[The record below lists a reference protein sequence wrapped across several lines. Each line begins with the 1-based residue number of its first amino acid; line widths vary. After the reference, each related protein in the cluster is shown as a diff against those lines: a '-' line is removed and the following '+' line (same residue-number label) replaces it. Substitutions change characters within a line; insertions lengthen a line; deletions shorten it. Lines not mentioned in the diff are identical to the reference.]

1 MAIPKQIFQTFK
13 NDKLPWLTRF
23 HINRML
29 KKNPEYEYHFYD
41 DQKIIA
47 FLKDEFPPEY
57 LKAYNRLTIGA
68 AKADF
73 FRYAILY
80 KKGGVYLD
88 IDSGLNRPL
97 REFILEDDTALVT
110 DEDPPTYYVQW
121 GLVYEA
127 GHPFLQRTL
136 EKILDNIKNNPF
148 PHNVHK
154 TTGPTVYTDAIKEC
168 LQENPNIPHRFMGPH
183 YDDNML
189 FKYKLGK
196 FFLYKDKSEH
206 WKKKQLSQNIIK
218 PEDEDSI

>member
-13 NDKLPWLTRF
+13 TKKLPWLTKL
-23 HINRML
+23 HIRHFR
-29 KKNPEYEYHFYD
+29 KKNPEYAYFLYD
-41 DQKIIA
+41 DEDIVNFFKS
-47 FLKDEFPPEY
+47 EFPPEY
-57 LKAYNRLTIGA
+57 LKAYQRLTIGA

-97 REFILEDDTALVT
+97 HKIIRDNDVALVT

-121 GLVYEA
+121 GLAYEA

-136 EKILDNIKNNPF
+136 EKVLDNIQKNPF

-154 TTGPTVYTDAIKEC
+154 TTGPTVYTDAVKEC
-168 LQENPNIPHRFMGPH
+168 LAENPHINYRFLGPD
-183 YDDNML
+183 YDKGMK
-189 FKYKLGK
+189 FKYRLGK
-196 FFLYKDKSEH
+196 FFLYKDKSDH
-206 WKKKQLSQNIIK
+206 WKRKQLTQNIVA
-218 PEDEDSI
+218 PETE

>member
-13 NDKLPWLTRF
+13 SNKLPWLTRF

-29 KKNPEYEYHFYD
+29 KKNPEYQYHFYD
-41 DQKIIA
+41 DEKITA
-47 FLKDEFPPEY
+47 FFKEEFPPEY
-57 LKAYNRLTIGA
+57 FKAYNRLTIGA

-88 IDSGLNRPL
+88 IDSGLNKPL
-97 REFILEDDTALVT
+97 RNFILEDDIALVT

-121 GLVYEA
+121 GLAYDA

-136 EKILDNIKNNPF
+136 EKILYNIDKNPY

-168 LQENPNIPHRFMGPH
+168 LEENPDIPYRFMKPH
-183 YDDNML
+183 YDNNMQ

-206 WKKKQLSQNIIK
+206 WKKKQLTQNIIR
-218 PEDEDSI
+218 PENEDSL

>member
-13 NDKLPWLTRF
+13 TDKLPWLTKF
-23 HINRML
+23 HIKRML

-41 DQKIIA
+41 DNRIQTFFKN
-47 FLKDEFPPEY
+47 EFPPEY

-88 IDSGLNRPL
+88 VDSGINKPIKK
-97 REFILEDDTALVT
+97 FIREDDVALVT
-110 DEDPPTYYVQW
+110 DEIPQTYYVQW
-121 GLVYEA
+121 GLAYAA

-136 EKILDNIKNNPF
+136 EMVMDNIKNNPY

-154 TTGPTVYTDAIKEC
+154 TTGPTVYTDAVKAC
-168 LQENPNIPHRFMGPH
+168 LNEDPTIQHRFMGPH
-183 YDDNML
+183 YDNNMQ

-196 FFLYKDKSEH
+196 FFLYSDKSEH
-206 WKKKQLSQNIIK
+206 WKRKQLTQNIIK
-218 PEDEDSI
+218 PENEDSI

>member
-13 NDKLPWLTRF
+13 TDKLPWLTRF
-23 HINRML
+23 HIKRML
-29 KKNPEYEYHFYD
+29 KKNPEYQYHFYD
-41 DQKIIA
+41 DKRITE
-47 FLKDEFPPEY
+47 FFKDEFPPEY

-88 IDSGLNRPL
+88 IDSGINIPL
-97 REFILEDDTALVT
+97 RKLIREDDTALVT

-136 EKILDNIKNNPF
+136 ENILENIKNNPY

-154 TTGPTVYTDAIKEC
+154 TTGPTVYTDSIKEC
-168 LQENPNIPHRFMGPH
+168 LKENPNIPHRFLGPH
-183 YDDNML
+183 YDNKMQ

-206 WKKKQLSQNIIK
+206 WKKKQLTQNIIR
-218 PEDEDSI
+218 PENEDSL

>member
-23 HINRML
+23 HISRMR

-41 DQKIIA
+41 DERIQA
-47 FLKDEFPPEY
+47 FLKEEFPPEY
-57 LKAYNRLTIGA
+57 IKSYNRLTIGA

-80 KKGGVYLD
+80 KKGGIYLD
-88 IDSGLNRPL
+88 IDSGLIKPL
-97 REFILEDDTALVT
+97 REFILEDDSALVT
-110 DEDPPTYYVQW
+110 DEIPPTYYVQW

-136 EKILDNIKNNPF
+136 ENVLDNIKKNPY

-154 TTGPTVYTDAIKEC
+154 TTGPTVYTDSIKEC
-168 LQENPNIPHRFMGPH
+168 LQENPDIPHRFMKPH
-183 YDDNML
+183 YDQCMQ

-196 FFLYKDKSEH
+196 FFLYSDKSEH
-206 WKKKQLSQNIIK
+206 WKRKQLTQNIIK
-218 PEDEDSI
+218 PEHEDRL